1 MPEETD
7 ATCAT
12 CAMCPKDDVAE
23 AVAPA
28 LQNYF
33 NSRTKCCTY
42 LPLLYNF
49 LVGRIL
55 NDSDP
60 AAAKGRATVEQR
72 LEARIAVTPLGL
84 DRLPTF
90 NLLYNNS
97 AAAFGKSLALR
108 CPHYLEEEGGI
119 CGIWKNRNSVCTT
132 WFCKHVRGATGKS
145 FWEAVN
151 QLLNAVELGL
161 ARWCLLELE
170 IGTEA
175 LKLLFPPPLPPDSVQ
190 SIEAYE
196 LDNHL
201 NLARYRAIWGNW
213 AGRERE
219 FYRECASLV
228 SALSWK
234 RIVTLCGPELQIYVK
249 LVQEAYQNLLSE
261 EVPEVLELGKVQINR
276 RGPQTSQVT
285 SYSPIDP
292 LELPNILTDVLHY
305 FNASSTAEVVET
317 IAEQENIKLHDSI
330 IRKLVDFKILVE
342 PE

>member
-1 MPEETD
+1 
-7 ATCAT
+7 
-12 CAMCPKDDVAE
+12 
-23 AVAPA
+23 
-28 LQNYF
+28 
-33 NSRTKCCTY
+33 
-42 LPLLYNF
+42 
-49 LVGRIL
+49 
-55 NDSDP
+55 
-60 AAAKGRATVEQR
+60 
-72 LEARIAVTPLGL
+72 
-84 DRLPTF
+84 
-90 NLLYNNS
+90 
-97 AAAFGKSLALR
+97 
-108 CPHYLEEEGGI
+108 
-119 CGIWKNRNSVCTT
+119 
-132 WFCKHVRGATGKS
+132 
-145 FWEAVN
+145 
-151 QLLNAVELGL
+151 
-161 ARWCLLELE
+161 
-170 IGTEA
+170 
-175 LKLLFPPPLPPDSVQ
+175 VQ

-213 AGRERE
+213 VGRERE

-276 RGPQTSQVT
+276 RGTQTSQVT